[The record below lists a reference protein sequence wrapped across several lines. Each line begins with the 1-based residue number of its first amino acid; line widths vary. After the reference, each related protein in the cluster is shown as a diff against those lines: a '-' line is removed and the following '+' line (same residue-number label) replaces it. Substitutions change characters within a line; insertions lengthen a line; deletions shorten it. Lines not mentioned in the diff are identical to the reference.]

1 MQFYFIR
8 HAQSENNLLWINT
21 GSSEG
26 RSPDPDL
33 TALGRQQAEHLAR
46 FLRGSDAAAPMT
58 TYDNQNVAGFGVTHL
73 YCSLMLRAVETGVT
87 VARALDLP
95 LTAWSDIHECG
106 GIWTHASDDETAER
120 QGLAGNDRAF
130 FAARYP
136 ELILPSSLDGSGWWN
151 RPFEE
156 LEQRPERA
164 RRVLYELL
172 ERHGQ
177 TDDRVAI
184 ISHGGFYNH
193 FLAVLLELPQRDGY
207 WFILNNVAITRIDF
221 NEHGIDL
228 AYMNRVDFL
237 PKELIT

>member
-21 GSSEG
+21 GSSKG
-26 RSPDPDL
+26 RSADPDL
-33 TALGRQQAEHLAR
+33 TARGRQQAEHLAR
-46 FLRGSDAAAPMT
+46 FLCGSAAAPPT
-58 TYDNQNVAGFGVTHL
+58 TYDNQNIAGFGITHL

-87 VARALDLP
+87 VARALALP
-95 LTAWSDIHECG
+95 LIAWTDIHECG
-106 GIWTHASDDETAER
+106 GIWIHPNDDETAEK

-130 FAARYP
+130 FTARYP
-136 ELILPSSLDGSGWWN
+136 ELVLPNSLDGAGWWN

-156 LEQRPERA
+156 RAQRPERA
-164 RRVLYELL
+164 RRVLRELL

-177 TDDRVAI
+177 TDDRVAF
-184 ISHGGFYNH
+184 ISHGGFYHH
-193 FLAVLLELPQRDGY
+193 FIAALLELPQTEGY

-221 NEHGIDL
+221 NEHGVDL
-228 AYMNRVDFL
+228 TYMNRVDFL